1 MAHGVD
7 LLGPVDWIVVEFPG
21 SRFNGEIA
29 PAVAD
34 LVERGII
41 RVLDL
46 LILKKDADG
55 SLDAFELADLN
66 DSEIGQL
73 RSYETQL
80 AMLLSENDV
89 AAIAEAVDLGSSAAV
104 LVWENCWAAPFG
116 VAVRHS
122 GGQLVARGQIP
133 TQALLAI
140 LEEDSLKEAAGR

>member
-1 MAHGVD
+1 VAHGVD
-7 LLGPVDWIVVEFPG
+7 LLAPVDWIVVEFPG

-55 SLDAFELADLN
+55 SPDAFELADLN

-73 RSYETQL
+73 RSYETEL
-80 AMLLSENDV
+80 AMLLSEQDV
-89 AAIAEAVDLGSSAAV
+89 ADLVETIEPGSSAAV
-104 LVWENCWAAPFG
+104 LVWENLWAAPFG
-116 VAVRHS
+116 AAVRHA
-122 GGQLVARGQIP
+122 GGQLVASGRIP
-133 TQALLAI
+133 IQAVIAAI
-140 LEEDSLKEAAGR
+140 ESDEEEGA